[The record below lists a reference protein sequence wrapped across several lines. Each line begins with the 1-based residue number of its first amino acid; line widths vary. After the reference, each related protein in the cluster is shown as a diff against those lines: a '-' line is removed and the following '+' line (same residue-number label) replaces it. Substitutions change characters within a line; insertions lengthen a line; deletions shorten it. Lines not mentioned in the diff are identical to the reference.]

1 METLLQKN
9 QERKVSS
16 NEIHEM
22 NAGLGD
28 QLMNKL
34 QLEPEESK
42 VSDIRNSEIDA
53 KSGEISLRC
62 VTIIELLG

>member
-1 METLLQKN
+1 
-9 QERKVSS
+9 
-16 NEIHEM
+16 M